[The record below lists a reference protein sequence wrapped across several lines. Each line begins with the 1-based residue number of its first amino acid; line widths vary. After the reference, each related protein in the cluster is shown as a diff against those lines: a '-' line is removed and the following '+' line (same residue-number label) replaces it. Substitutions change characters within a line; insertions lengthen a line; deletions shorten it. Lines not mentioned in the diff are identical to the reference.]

1 MRIVMSERQEFAL
14 NRTDRPI
21 QATGLLTVAEVLAEP
36 ALQVGDPE
44 VVVGGAALEA
54 EVRWAHVSDSA
65 GVARLLDGGE
75 LLLTTGAGWPESPV
89 DLTALVRGL
98 HRAGIAGIVL
108 ELGAPHARVP
118 DAVAE
123 ACAEA
128 GLALIALASEVKFVT
143 VTEAVHRA
151 LIAAQTD
158 ALHERQH
165 LHELFTALSLQGA
178 PADVVVA
185 ETARALGSP
194 VVLQNLAH
202 EVIAVEGLRTPVAAV
217 LARLDEAESVPVQAR
232 GVRWGTLSALAGPSH
247 PAGRH
252 TVLEQGATALAFGCL
267 ADGGDAEWAVL
278 AQSGLIDD
286 LLGARFANPDDIG
299 ARLAAGG
306 FLFSGRQ
313 CHGIVA
319 HGAVS
324 SSELAYRARQ
334 AGCAVVA
341 ARVEQDDVALLSV
354 PASTRL
360 TDAVL
365 ARIAGPD
372 RTIFLG
378 PVADDVLGLLAS
390 VRAARDLAAGDSS
403 RTGPRVRRVEDRPL
417 ERLVASLR
425 DDHRLHEHSERM
437 LAPLVAHDRERH
449 GDLLDVLSALVAHPG
464 NRSAAAAA
472 SHLSRSVFYQRLAV
486 IADLLGAD
494 LDDGETLAALHLAL
508 SARRTTASRPR
519 VHVETPA

>member
-1 MRIVMSERQEFAL
+1 MSERQDFAVD
-14 NRTDRPI
+14 RTDRP
-21 QATGLLTVAEVLAEP
+21 ARTSALLTVAEVLAEP
-36 ALQVGDPE
+36 ALQAGVPE
-44 VVVGGAALEA
+44 VVVGGAALDA
-54 EVRWAHVSDSA
+54 EVRWAHISDGA

-75 LLLTTGAGWPESPV
+75 LLLSTGAGWPKRPDEQ
-89 DLTALVRGL
+89 TAFVRGL

-108 ELGAPHARVP
+108 ELGAPHPRVP
-118 DAVAE
+118 DAVAD

-128 GLALIALASEVKFVT
+128 GLALIALTSEVKFVT

-202 EVIAVEGLRTPVAAV
+202 EVIAVEGLRTPVAEV
-217 LARLDEAESVPVQAR
+217 LAGLDEQAESVSVQAR
-232 GVRWGTLSALAGPSH
+232 GVRWGTLSALPGPAH

-267 ADGGDAEWAVL
+267 ADGGDAEWAIL

-286 LLGARFANPDDIG
+286 LLGARFASPDDIG

-306 FLFSGRQ
+306 FVFTGRH

-319 HGAVS
+319 REAVS
-324 SSELAYRARQ
+324 ASELAYRARQ

-341 ARVEQDDVALLSV
+341 ARVEQDDVALLSA
-354 PASTRL
+354 PASAPL
-360 TDAVL
+360 TDAAL

-372 RTIFLG
+372 RTVFVG
-378 PVADDVLGLLAS
+378 PVADDVRGLLAS
-390 VRAARDLAAGDSS
+390 VRAARDLAAGDAS

-449 GDLLDVLSALVAHPG
+449 GDLLDVLAALVAHPG

-486 IADLLGAD
+486 IADLLAVD

-519 VHVETPA
+519 VHAETPA